1 MNRDRKLW
9 AALIGAVAVVLVFTG
24 SVAGA
29 LSAGA
34 LIALAALPGIVRRL
48 RDQGQH
54 GGGRTR

>member
-1 MNRDRKLW
+1 MNRDRKLR
-9 AALIGAVAVVLVFTG
+9 AALIGVIAVVCLSTG

-29 LSAGA
+29 LSVGA